1 MTMFS
6 RRARLRSHARV
17 LLPAVVGAVAM
28 CGLWAAVK
36 DGSVAAADPPK
47 AAVAKAAA
55 KRPAGPLT
63 PEERAKR
70 KAEVEATKRLAYGK
84 QLFNHEWQPRTPG
97 NGFGDGL
104 GPLFN
109 ERSCAAC
116 HRLGGLGGAGPA
128 ANNVQLIV
136 AQRLPAGDHWET
148 THDAQREY
156 VLPTATSD
164 TFLLHRHGT
173 TPGYDIWRRQRL
185 SLVEGAQVD
194 PALSPEM
201 RILHL
206 QRVGLELTAV
216 NVPVAN
222 GLINGT
228 QRVVV
233 PPTLVSFVKEERNTT
248 ALFGA
253 GLIDKVEEKTLTVI
267 AESQRKEVRG
277 RVPRTGARR
286 LGRFGWKGQNET
298 LLEFNEGAC
307 AAELGLETG
316 KMRQAKA
323 PQPTNDL
330 ASKANTFNIS
340 RGIDITPQ
348 DIAAMSDFVAS
359 LPAPIRVEPHDKSSN
374 VLLGERKFFE
384 IGCADC
390 HRQDVGDI
398 KGIYSDL
405 LLHRV
410 GLTGYGRSYYGTFVV
425 DPPLELV
432 ETGDPKRIADAD
444 EFRTPPLWGIADSAP
459 YLHDGRAATLHE
471 AISLH
476 GGQARDA
483 SKAYAEL
490 HEWEQKQIV
499 AFLQLLRAP
508 PMSR

>member
-6 RRARLRSHARV
+6 RHARLRSHARV
-17 LLPAVVGAVAM
+17 LLPAVVGAAAV
-28 CGLWAAVK
+28 CGLWPYASTQRVE
-36 DGSVAAADPPK
+36 AADPPRG
-47 AAVAKAAA
+47 AARVAA

-63 PEERAKR
+63 AEERAKR
-70 KAEVEATKRLAYGK
+70 KADVEAAKRLAYGK
-84 QLFNHEWQPRTPG
+84 QLFNHEWQPRIPG

-116 HRLGGLGGAGPA
+116 HRLGGLGGAGPW

-136 AQRLPAGDHWET
+136 AQRLPAGDKWET

-156 VLPTATSD
+156 VLPTATAD

-173 TPGYDIWRRQRL
+173 SPGYDVWRRQRL

-194 PALSPEM
+194 PVLSPEM

-206 QRVGLELTAV
+206 QKVGLELTAV

-228 QRVVV
+228 QQVVV

-253 GLIDKVEEKTLTVI
+253 GLIDKVQEKTLTEI
-267 AESQRKEVRG
+267 AESQKKEIRG

-316 KMRQAKA
+316 KMRQVKA
-323 PQPTNDL
+323 PQPTYDL

-348 DIAAMSDFVAS
+348 DIAAMSDYVAS

-374 VLLGERKFFE
+374 VLFGERKFFE

-390 HRQDVGDI
+390 HRQDVGEI
-398 KGIYSDL
+398 KGLYSDL
-405 LLHRV
+405 LLHRI
-410 GLTGYGRSYYGTFVV
+410 GLTGYGATYYGNFVE
-425 DPPLELV
+425 PPLELV
-432 ETGDPKRIADAD
+432 EAADPKRTADPD
-444 EFRTPPLWGIADSAP
+444 EFRTPPLWGVADSAP

-476 GGQARDA
+476 GGQARE
-483 SKAYAEL
+483 SSFAYAKL

-499 AFLQLLRAP
+499 AFLKLLKAP
-508 PMSR
+508 PPVR